1 MKRAIVVGSSG
12 YAGRELCGLL
22 AEHPEIELWAC
33 MTSRSASQPADPQVD
48 GQSALDPGR
57 FAEADVVFLCTPHGK
72 AATLAR
78 AALDAGSSV
87 VDLSADL
94 RLRDA
99 QQYADVYGLPH
110 PAPEILDQVV
120 YGLTERARIQLQ
132 GARAVANPGCYPT
145 SVLLPVQ
152 PLLDADLLAPQAPIV
167 ADAKSGVSGAGKAP
181 TEVTHFGNVHENFRA
196 YQIGTHRH
204 APEIAQQAGIDR
216 LVFVPHLLPCLR
228 GILTT
233 LYLTPHPG
241 QATEERADEF
251 RSCLREAYA
260 GEPFVQVLDEGTP
273 ELKDVLHT
281 NRCHIAVHAAGPLV
295 VVTSALDNL
304 LKGAAGQALQNANLM
319 LDLEE
324 TLGLPGA
331 RHKPT
336 HAGVLA

>member
-22 AEHPEIELWAC
+22 DQHAELDLWAC
-33 MTSRSASQPADPQVD
+33 MSARPAA
-48 GQSALDPGR
+48 QSHGLLSPDQIPLDPER
-57 FAEADVVFLCTPHGK
+57 FGEADVVFLCTPHGK

-78 AALDAGSSV
+78 MALDAGSAV

-99 QQYADVYGLPH
+99 QQYAQVYGLPH
-110 PAPEILDQVV
+110 PAPEILDQAV
-120 YGLTERARIQLQ
+120 YGLTERARIQIQ

-145 SVLLPVQ
+145 SILLPIH

-181 TEVTHFGNVHENFRA
+181 TEATHFGNVHENFRA
-196 YQIGTHRH
+196 YQIGAHRH
-204 APEIAQQAGIDR
+204 APEITQEAGVEG

-241 QATEERADEF
+241 QAPEARADEF
-251 RSCLREAYA
+251 RTCLREAYA
-260 GEPFVQVLDEGTP
+260 GEPFVRVLDEGTP
-273 ELKDVLHT
+273 ELKDVVHT
-281 NRCHIAVHAAGPLV
+281 NRCHIAVHSAGPLV
-295 VVTSALDNL
+295 VVTSAIDNL
-304 LKGAAGQALQNANLM
+304 LKGAAGQALQNANL
-319 LDLEE
+319 LLGLEE

-331 RHKPT
+331 LQRPSK
-336 HAGVLA
+336 AEVLA